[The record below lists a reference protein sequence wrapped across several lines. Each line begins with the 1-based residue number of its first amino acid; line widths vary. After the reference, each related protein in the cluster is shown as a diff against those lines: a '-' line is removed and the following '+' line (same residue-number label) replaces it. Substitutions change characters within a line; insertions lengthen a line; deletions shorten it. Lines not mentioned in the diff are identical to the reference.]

1 MNLALRW
8 SGAAMLALGLFRC
21 TPDAPPVI
29 ANARVQISD
38 TVLMAAPPRLGVN
51 LGLNA
56 YYGDHQMVENSF
68 AHGGF
73 SQGRQALMVAVK
85 DATGNTITDA
95 RATPG
100 DPDSVYVESFA
111 GGRYGIMSGAR
122 AGEQGAITAHAA
134 GSLTFTLERDGAPL
148 ADGDLVLLQGPW
160 VSRGLPL
167 SVNGEPPAGIGD
179 FRAALD
185 EGVRLDFVASSTEP
199 RDQHLRMRFP
209 GFDALSGAVRHYFKA
224 VPGSQYTV
232 RLRARADVP
241 GMRLGVSMRHFGI
254 PGGVPGNA
262 IGMTA
267 DRATTLTEGWQ
278 DFVFTAQAP
287 ADERLDTE
295 LSVFVVEISAPAGGP
310 EGAVYLDDL
319 VMQDAALATPSGF
332 SKPLVDRL
340 KEARCGVLRFYGISD
355 LASFVDDITARDT
368 TQASWS
374 FLSLQSFARVGNTH
388 AVADQWFELCQ
399 TVGAAP
405 WLTIGAPNLPDDWYA
420 LISYLAAPAGFDA
433 ASARRAA
440 HGFAQ
445 PWTAQFDTIYL
456 EIGNEWWN
464 GIFRPYYIE
473 QPEQYGA
480 LVNTITARIQAHP
493 HYDPERIKIIAGGWA
508 INANHWNGTVDATST
523 RHDYVSVAPYL
534 LHELNRFD
542 TPEARYGA
550 LFADVEGYARD
561 GGRSTLNDFADN
573 GRGTGIAVY
582 ELNTHLTGGNA
593 PADVA
598 SAICTSVAAGVAV
611 LDQAMALMVDMK
623 AAPINYFTALQR
635 GFDSGGTRLGLWG
648 TLLREPSGAL
658 RPRPVWHGLRLA
670 NQYLIE
676 GDLITATVAETPTW
690 DQSENGSVPAMED
703 LPYLHA
709 YAFRRPASAPEG
721 AGVNVLLV
729 NRHRTQ
735 SLTTVVELPFTAT
748 GAAKTALLSSPKISD
763 NNEASEV
770 VKLVE
775 GSVTPAGN
783 TLTVTVPPFSALVC
797 RVSQGG

>member
-1 MNLALRW
+1 MDKPTRWTCAAILAL
-8 SGAAMLALGLFRC
+8 SLLRC
-21 TPDAPPVI
+21 TPDAPPVE
-29 ANARVQISD
+29 ANARVQI
-38 TVLMAAPPRLGVN
+38 TNEVIMREPPRLGVN

-56 YYGDHQMVENSF
+56 YYGDHQMVENAF

-73 SQGRQALMVAVK
+73 SQGRQALMISVK
-85 DATGNTITDA
+85 DATGNTVTDA
-95 RATPG
+95 RTTPG
-100 DPDSVYVESFA
+100 DPDSRYVESFA
-111 GGRYGIMSGAR
+111 GGRYGIMTGAR
-122 AGEQGAITAHAA
+122 AGEQGVITAHAA
-134 GSLTFTLERDGAPL
+134 GSLTFELEKSGAPP

-179 FRAALD
+179 FRATLD
-185 EGVRLDFVASSTEP
+185 EGVRLDFVASATEE
-199 RDQHLRMRFP
+199 RDQHLRLRFP
-209 GFDALSGAVRHYFKA
+209 GFDALTGGIRHYYKA
-224 VPGSQYTV
+224 VPGSANTV
-232 RLRARADVP
+232 RLRARTEVP
-241 GMRLGVSMRHFGI
+241 GVRLSVTMRHFGI
-254 PGGVPGNA
+254 PGGVPGSS

-267 DRATTLTEGWQ
+267 NRDTNLTAAWQ
-278 DFVFTAQAP
+278 DFEFVAQSP
-287 ADERLDTE
+287 QDDRLDTG
-295 LSVFVVEISAPAGGP
+295 LSAFEIQLTAPAGSP
-310 EGAVYLDDL
+310 EGAAFLDDL
-319 VMQDAALATPSGF
+319 SMQDAALASESGF

-340 KEARCGVLRFYGISD
+340 KEARCGVLRFYGIAD

-399 TVGAAP
+399 TVGADP

-420 LISYLAAPAGFDA
+420 LISYIAAPAGFDA

-440 HGFAQ
+440 HGFAE
-445 PWTAQFDTIYL
+445 PWTTKFDTLYL

-480 LVNTITARIQAHP
+480 LVNAITARIRTHP
-493 HYDPERIKIIAGGWA
+493 HYDPARIKIIAGGWA

-523 RHDYVSVAPYL
+523 HHDYVSIAPYL
-534 LHELNRFD
+534 LHEINRFD
-542 TPEARYGA
+542 TPEARYGT

-561 GGRSTLNDFADN
+561 GGRSTLDDFADN

-582 ELNTHLTGGNA
+582 ELNTHLTGGAA
-593 PADVA
+593 PAEVA

-611 LDQAMALMVDMK
+611 LDQAMALMGKMK

-676 GDLITATVAETPTW
+676 GDLITANVVETPTW
-690 DQSENGSVPAMED
+690 DQSENGSVPAMDD

-709 YAFRRPASAPEG
+709 YAFRRPPSSPDG
-721 AGVNVLLV
+721 AGVNVLLI
-729 NRHRTQ
+729 NRHRTLP
-735 SLTTVVELPFTAT
+735 LTTAVELPFAAA
-748 GAAKTALLSSPKISD
+748 GPAKTALLSSPKISD
-763 NNEASEV
+763 NNENSEV

-775 GSVTPAGN
+775 GTATPSGN
-783 TLTVTVPPFSALVC
+783 TVTLTVPPFSALVC
-797 RVSQGG
+797 RVAQGG